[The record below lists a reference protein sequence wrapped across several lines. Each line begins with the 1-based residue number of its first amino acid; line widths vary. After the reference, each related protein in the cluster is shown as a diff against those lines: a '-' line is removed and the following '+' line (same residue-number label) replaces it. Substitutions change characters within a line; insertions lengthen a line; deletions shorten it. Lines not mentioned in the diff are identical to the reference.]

1 MLNSKQTD
9 AFFAV
14 TQTGSFDLA
23 ATTLNITASAV
34 TLRVQNLEK
43 SLGHLLLVR
52 DRPCRVTKAGQ
63 TLLNYLQHQ
72 KRLQQSLMQDL
83 GGQDVGNGFYQLN
96 IASNA
101 DSLASWLLPTI
112 QSTLLKHQMTLHVQV
127 DDQSRTHHLL
137 EAGRVSACLSTQANP
152 MKGCVAE
159 QLGKMHYHLL
169 ATPEFMNRWFST
181 GCHRDNL
188 RLAPAI
194 MFNEQDRLHSDFILQ
209 NFGLNP
215 TQYPH
220 HLIPSYNAFYDA
232 ILSGLGFGWVPAF
245 QARKAMLQGS
255 LVELIKDTPLELS
268 LYWHHWKQQS
278 PQLELLTKVLC
289 REATHAMNV
298 ENYAHSK

>member
-14 TQTGSFDLA
+14 AQTGSFDLA
-23 ATTLNITASAV
+23 AKTLNLTASAV

-43 SLGHLLLVR
+43 TLGHLLLVR
-52 DRPCRVTKAGQ
+52 DRPCRVTEAGQ
-63 TLLNYLQHQ
+63 TLLHYLQHQ
-72 KRLQQSLMQDL
+72 KRLQNSLMQDL
-83 GGQDVGNGFYQLN
+83 GGQDVENGFYQLN

-101 DSLASWLLPTI
+101 DSLASWLLPTL
-112 QSTLLKHQMTLHVQV
+112 QSVLLKHQITLHIQV

-137 EAGRVSACLSTQANP
+137 EAGRVSACLSIQADP

-181 GCHRDNL
+181 GCHRENL
-188 RLAPAI
+188 RRAPAV
-194 MFNEQDRLHSDFILQ
+194 MFNEKDRLHSDFILRH
-209 NFGLNP
+209 FGLNP

-220 HLIPSYNAFYDA
+220 HLIPSYSAFFDA
-232 ILSGLGFGWVPAF
+232 ILSGLGFGWIPAF
-245 QARKAMLQGS
+245 QARDAMLQKK
-255 LVELIKDTPLELS
+255 LVEVIQDKPLELS

-278 PQLELLTKVLC
+278 PQLELLTQILC
-289 REATHAMNV
+289 REATHAMNW
-298 ENYAHSK
+298 ADKIH

>member
-9 AFFAV
+9 AFFTVA
-14 TQTGSFDLA
+14 QTGSFDLA
-23 ATTLNITASAV
+23 ATELNITASAV

-43 SLGHLLLVR
+43 YLGHLLLVR

-63 TLLNYLQHQ
+63 TLLTYLQHQ

-83 GGQDVGNGFYQLN
+83 GGQDVENGFYQLN

-101 DSLASWLLPTI
+101 DSLASWLLPTL
-112 QSTLLKHQMTLHVQV
+112 QSTLLKHQMTLHVEV

-137 EAGRVSACLSTQANP
+137 EAGRVSACLSTQADP

-169 ATPEFMNRWFST
+169 ATPEFVNRWFEA
-181 GCHRDNL
+181 GCHRNSL
-188 RLAPAI
+188 RWAPAV
-194 MFNEQDRLHSDFILQ
+194 MFNEKDRLHSDFILQ
-209 NFGLNP
+209 HFALNP

-220 HLIPSYNAFYDA
+220 HLIPSYSAFYDA

-245 QARKAMLQGS
+245 QARQAMLQGD
-255 LVELIKDTPLELS
+255 LVEVIKDTALELS

-278 PQLELLTKVLC
+278 TQLELLTEVLC
-289 REATHAMNV
+289 REAKHAMNAAN
-298 ENYAHSK
+298 ETH